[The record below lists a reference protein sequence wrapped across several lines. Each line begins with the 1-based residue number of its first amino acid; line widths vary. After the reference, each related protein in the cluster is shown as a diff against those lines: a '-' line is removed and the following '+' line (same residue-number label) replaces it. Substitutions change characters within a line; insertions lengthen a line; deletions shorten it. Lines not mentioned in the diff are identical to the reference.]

1 MLPDLSDA
9 SFQKGIQIIASNVYK
24 NDAPIVLK
32 LEDGKNIVIMPLHHL
47 KEVKENK
54 EDKRK

>member
-9 SFQKGIQIIASNVYK
+9 SFQKGIQIIANNVYK
-24 NDAPIVLK
+24 NDAPIVFK

-47 KEVKENK
+47 KEVE
-54 EDKRK
+54 EDKDV